1 MNWSVKMIKKIISK
15 FTYAYHGI
23 VHGIKYDSSIKIQFI
38 CAIIAIIVSLIF
50 RFTAEEFAIVLLFCG
65 LILGLEYTNS
75 SIERIMNLEEP
86 EISRAVKHIKD
97 MAAGG
102 VLIASVFA
110 LIVGIMF
117 ILRHITGGMF

>member
-1 MNWSVKMIKKIISK
+1 M
-15 FTYAYHGI
+15 
-23 VHGIKYDSSIKIQFI
+23 
-38 CAIIAIIVSLIF
+38 
-50 RFTAEEFAIVLLFCG
+50 LLFCG

-97 MAAGG
+97 MAAAG

-110 LIVGIMF
+110 LFVGIMF
-117 ILRHITGGMF
+117 IVRHILGGLL

>member
-1 MNWSVKMIKKIISK
+1 MIKKIKNK
-15 FTYAYHGI
+15 FKYAWHGLI
-23 VHGIKYDSSIKIQFI
+23 HGIKYDSSIKIQFI
-38 CAIIAIIVSLIF
+38 CTLIAIIVSLLF
-50 RFTAEEFAIVLLFCG
+50 RFTPEELAIVLLFCG

-97 MAAGG
+97 MAAAG

-110 LIVGIMF
+110 LFVGIMF
-117 ILRHITGGMF
+117 IIRHIVGGML

>member
-1 MNWSVKMIKKIISK
+1 MKWSAEMVDKIIRK
-15 FTYAYHGI
+15 FRFAYHGI
-23 VHGIKYDSSIKIQFI
+23 IHGIKYDSSIRIQFA
-38 CAIIAIIVSLIF
+38 CAILAILVSLIF

-86 EISRAVKHIKD
+86 EISKAVKHIKD

-117 ILRHITGGMF
+117 ILRHITGG

>member
-1 MNWSVKMIKKIISK
+1 
-15 FTYAYHGI
+15 
-23 VHGIKYDSSIKIQFI
+23 
-38 CAIIAIIVSLIF
+38 
-50 RFTAEEFAIVLLFCG
+50 
-65 LILGLEYTNS
+65 
-75 SIERIMNLEEP
+75 MNLEEP